1 MKAVVLVLL
10 ISLSAS
16 ARQYMQCSP
25 VGDIYSFDR
34 IVINLNDTQSTL
46 FITNG
51 VHLPDSDRI
60 EKLKKINFAGNQGE
74 FTIYKSQNEQT
85 QEILKI
91 PTEII
96 GEYSNYFK
104 VLFTVVKRSN
114 GAELKKEFSCFSAI
128 YND

>member
-16 ARQYMQCSP
+16 ARQYMQCAP

-46 FITNG
+46 FLTNG
-51 VHLPDSDRI
+51 VHLPDADRI
-60 EKLKKINFAGNQGE
+60 ETLKKINYSGEQGQ
-74 FTIYKSQNEQT
+74 FTIYKSQSEQT
-85 QEILKI
+85 QEILEI
-91 PTEII
+91 PTQII

-104 VLFTVVKRSN
+104 VLFTVVKSSN
-114 GAELKKEFSCFSAI
+114 GAKLTKEFSCFSAI